1 MIKKYLAEAVGTFIL
16 VFCGTGAIIVNE
28 LNGGVVT
35 HIGIAIT
42 FGLTVLAMIYALG
55 DISGAHINPAVTIAF
70 AVAKRLKWHHVLP
83 YIFAQIAGALLA
95 SFSLKLM
102 FPASQLLGTTLPSG
116 SVLQSFV
123 MEAIITFILM
133 YVILNTSSGAK
144 EKGITAGIAVASVVT
159 LTALFAGPICGASL
173 NPARSLAPALV
184 SGHLEFLWIY
194 MVAPLFGAIVAVMA
208 NIFIRE

>member
-28 LNGGVVT
+28 VNGGVVT

-42 FGLTVLAMIYALG
+42 FGLTVLAMIYTLG

-95 SFSLKLM
+95 SFSLKLL
-102 FPASQLLGTTLPSG
+102 FPASQLLGATLPSG
-116 SVLQSFV
+116 SASQSFI

-173 NPARSLAPALV
+173 NPARSLAPAIV